1 MDAYIYRWGCDDFW
15 LLTGFSRASPRIIQR
30 LQEGGGGAGAGD
42 SGMTEVVAS
51 LKRELDMIK
60 ADAKNEIAG
69 LEKAQKKARKEHEKQ
84 VMMLKGEL
92 EEAREGRRASEVRAN
107 DAEGQLVERER
118 QVEELRKDIRYV

>member
-1 MDAYIYRWGCDDFW
+1 
-15 LLTGFSRASPRIIQR
+15 
-30 LQEGGGGAGAGD
+30 
-42 SGMTEVVAS
+42 MTEVVAS

-69 LEKAQKKARKEHEKQ
+69 LEKAQEKARKEHEKQ

-92 EEAREGRRASEVRAN
+92 EEAREGRRASEVRAR

-118 QVEELRKDIRYV
+118 QVEELRKDIRCV